1 MGTVATI
8 TEKLYKRHGS
18 LIFDYSEV
26 IWNEAGLTNI
36 FLLCI
41 IFNHFILPWVVLTA
55 FQIHQISSFRDLQHD
70 SVLF

>member
-8 TEKLYKRHGS
+8 TEKLYKRHGF

-36 FLLCI
+36 FLL
-41 IFNHFILPWVVLTA
+41 
-55 FQIHQISSFRDLQHD
+55 
-70 SVLF
+70 

>member
-8 TEKLYKRHGS
+8 TEKLYKRHGF

-36 FLLCI
+36 FLLYI

-55 FQIHQISSFRDLQHD
+55 FQILQNSSFRNLQHD